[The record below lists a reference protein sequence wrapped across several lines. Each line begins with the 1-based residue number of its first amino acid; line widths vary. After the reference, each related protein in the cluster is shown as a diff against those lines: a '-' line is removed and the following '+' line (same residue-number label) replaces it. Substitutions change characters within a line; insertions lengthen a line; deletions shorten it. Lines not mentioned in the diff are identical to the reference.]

1 MIHGLYVEVEP
12 IIDKWISKGIHFY
25 YICGGRGIGKTY
37 GALHLCH
44 KIGTGKKEI
53 LGVTGKFMYLRLSK
67 TEAESVAAP
76 ESCPFKR
83 YNLDENVNITADF
96 SSKLGYG
103 NFYIGD
109 DDEKQH
115 IGYCAGLSTFSNL
128 RGIDFSDVMFILFDE
143 CIPENAGKIKIKN
156 IARALLNMIESIN
169 RNRALLGESELV
181 LLMLS
186 NPIDLT
192 NDLLTGL
199 HFSEII
205 TAMMIKGQ
213 QKYTDYNRSVH
224 IEVLKDHTVSKMKG
238 EKSALY
244 KFSKGTGFNDEAL
257 TGDFVN
263 NDLTEIHDVPLSEY
277 ECLYNIEGIM
287 IYQHKTM
294 QKWHICDKVQPA
306 KHYLRMAEREKIKE
320 LIYWRYKLLLMYS
333 SVSYSSVT
341 IRALLE
347 NVLGYTKSL

>member
-12 IIDKWISKGIHFY
+12 IIDKWVEKGIHFY

-44 KIGTGKKEI
+44 KIGTGEKKI

-83 YNLDENVNITADF
+83 YNLDENINITADF

-109 DDEKQH
+109 DDEKEH

-143 CIPENAGKIKIKN
+143 CIPENAGKIKLKN

-169 RNRALLGESELV
+169 RNRALLGEPELV

-205 TAMMIKGQ
+205 TSMMIKGQ
-213 QKYTDYNRSVH
+213 QKYTDYNRAVH
-224 IEVLKDHTVSKMKG
+224 IEVLKDHAVSKLKG
-238 EKSALY
+238 QKSALY

-277 ECLYNIEGIM
+277 NCLYQLGNIYV
-287 IYQHKTM
+287 YQHKTE
-294 QKWHICDKVQPA
+294 QLWHICEYQQPA
-306 KHYLRMAEREKIKE
+306 KITFRITERERIRE
-320 LIYWRYKLLLMYS
+320 IVYWQYKLLLAYS
-333 SVSYSSVT
+333 QVSYSTVT
-341 IRALLE
+341 VQQLFNNI
-347 NVLGYTKSL
+347 VGYTKSI